1 MIQTP
6 KNLPWVL
13 IPSYQGDQRLLD
25 LVDGLIALKAFAR
38 IIVVNDGSSSDRNEV
53 YAALEGRADDVTVLK
68 HAVNRGKGQALKT
81 GLNHYL
87 LAASEESKG
96 LVCCDA
102 DGQHLPKD
110 IENVAAKGGEA
121 NRFTLGVRV
130 FGANTP
136 FRSKFG
142 NTLTSLLFGLFTGY
156 RLGDT
161 QTGLRFIPWDLAP
174 FFLQIPYDRFDY
186 EFASLVQ
193 LTNKAPN
200 SILQVPI
207 ETVYLD
213 ENASSHY
220 RALKDSVT
228 IGAIFFKFFFSSI
241 TTTILDYVVFALVY
255 FKTDNILLAFI
266 LARVASIIYNFS
278 ISRFFVFKV
287 KANFFKQL
295 GKYLAL
301 VTAFMLISWAITE
314 TFFKLF
320 GGYVILTKLIAEGG
334 LFFVSWFIQ
343 KRFIFVPKKEI
354 FKNNASG

>member
-1 MIQTP
+1 MSQNP

-25 LVDGLIALKAFAR
+25 LVDGLIDLKAFSR
-38 IIVVNDGSSSDRNEV
+38 IIVVNDGSSSDRDPIFES
-53 YAALEGRADDVTVLK
+53 LEARSDEVTVLR

-87 LAASEESKG
+87 LAADPQSKG

-110 IENVAAKGGEA
+110 VAKVANKGAEA
-121 NRFTLGVRV
+121 NQFTLGVRV

-142 NTLTSLLFGLFTGY
+142 NTLTSLLFGLFTGF

-161 QTGLRFIPWDLAP
+161 QTGLRFIPWDLVP
-174 FFLQIPYDRFDY
+174 FCLRIPYDRFDY
-186 EFASLVQ
+186 EFATLVQ
-193 LTNKAPN
+193 LTNQTSN

-207 ETVYLD
+207 ETVYIN

-241 TTTILDYVVFALVY
+241 TTTILDYIVFAIVY
-255 FKTDNILLAFI
+255 FKTGNILLAFI
-266 LARVASIIYNFS
+266 LARLASIIYNFS

-314 TFFKLF
+314 LFFKLF

-334 LFFVSWFIQ
+334 LFFISWFIQ

-354 FKNNASG
+354 FKNNQTP